1 MRTAAVKVLDEK
13 LGSQWRTTFD
23 DSRGLADEA
32 AACSLALGFSA

>member
-1 MRTAAVKVLDEK
+1 MQTAVVTALNKN

-23 DSRGLADEA
+23 DSQALVDEE